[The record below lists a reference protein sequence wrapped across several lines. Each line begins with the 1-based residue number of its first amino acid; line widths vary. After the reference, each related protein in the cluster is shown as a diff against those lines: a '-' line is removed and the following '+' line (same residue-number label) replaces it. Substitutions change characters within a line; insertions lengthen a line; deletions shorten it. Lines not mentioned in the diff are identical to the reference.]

1 MIQLLAPLLG
11 GLGGLLF
18 PAAGAA
24 AAGGAAATGIGA
36 LLAKG
41 ALPALGAGLGT
52 LVAGGGGK
60 DAIRNALLMG
70 VGVNAFP
77 GLAGKIQGS
86 GFGQSVTEGLAGIF
100 GGGQEQAPMTSP
112 RPMARPQGGSESGL
126 ATMSTAGAAPER
138 TGIATPGDR
147 QSPMSTIPTIS
158 DINMVR
164 PEGLQVLPQVNMVRP
179 EGIEV
184 PFNMIR
190 PEGME
195 TPSNMVRRDY
205 GTGIPATLPPVIM
218 PGSGINREEQL
229 SDMQRALDMT
239 REPMSLLSAI
249 SPATHRQAF
258 AQRRGRDNALLD
270 IYNRRAR
277 PGLRGFAMGGEI
289 EGPGTG
295 TSDSIPA
302 EIYQD
307 GKPVQKAALSDG
319 EFVMTAD
326 AVKGAGKGSRER
338 GVSRMY
344 ELMRRFESGEMA

>member
-112 RPMARPQGGSESGL
+112 RPMARPQGASESGL
-126 ATMSTAGAAPER
+126 ATMSTAGAEPER
-138 TGIATPGDR
+138 TGIATAGDR
-147 QSPMSTIPTIS
+147 QSPMSTIPTIA

-164 PEGLQVLPQVNMVRP
+164 PEGLQVLPQVSMARP
-179 EGIEV
+179 EMG
-184 PFNMIR
+184 
-190 PEGME
+190 
-195 TPSNMVRRDY
+195 T
-205 GTGIPATLPPVIM
+205 TGIPPTLPPVVM
-218 PGSGINREEQL
+218 PGSNYNEE
-229 SDMQRALDMT
+229 DRYRGMQSALDMAAD
-239 REPMSLLSAI
+239 LASAGDI
-249 SPATHRQAF
+249 EGMYEGNR
-258 AQRRGRDNALLD
+258 
-270 IYNRRAR
+270 IYNRLYR

-326 AVKGAGKGSRER
+326 AVKGAGKGNRER